1 MGRGRRVVVTG
12 IGLICPTGI
21 GTENAWKAILAGRS
35 GIGPVTLFDATP
47 FPCRIAGE
55 VPPSPAVLLVRF
67 LLSTPSILWRKR
79 TSRKPPDSSTL
90 PWPPPSSQFDMLVS
104 I

>member
-47 FPCRIAGE
+47 FPCRTVSNIANTCWRASKSHMGTGPNFSDFPTYQALE
-55 VPPSPAVLLVRF
+55 RNSRGRTLRREMLLRN
-67 LLSTPSILWRKR
+67 
-79 TSRKPPDSSTL
+79 
-90 PWPPPSSQFDMLVS
+90 
-104 I
+104 